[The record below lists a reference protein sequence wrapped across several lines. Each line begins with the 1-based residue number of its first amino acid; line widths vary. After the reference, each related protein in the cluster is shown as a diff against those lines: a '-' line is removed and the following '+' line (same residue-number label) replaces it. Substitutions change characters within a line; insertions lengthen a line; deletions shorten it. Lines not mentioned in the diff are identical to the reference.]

1 MKGLCF
7 NPYLP
12 SWEYVPDGEPHVFG
26 DRLYIYGSHDK
37 CGGTRYCEENYVCW
51 SAPVDNLADWR
62 YEGVIY
68 RKDQDPLNTDGKI
81 DLYAPDAAQGP
92 DGRYYLFY
100 ALWLSGT
107 VSVAVSDSPAGPFD
121 FYGHVHYPDGSP
133 VDGGVRFDPAILV
146 EEGGNYLYYGFC
158 PPGHFP
164 DMGPNP
170 NLGAYMVQLEDDMLT
185 IRTRPV
191 CVARG
196 YEGKDGTDFEA
207 HPFFEAS
214 SIRHYGDL
222 YYFVYSSLQGHELCY
237 ATAATPQG
245 RFAYRGVII
254 SNGDIGYKGS
264 MEPKSFYA
272 NNHGGLVQVG
282 EDCYIF
288 YHRHTHGTHF
298 SRQGCAEKVE
308 IQANGWIPQVE
319 MTSCGLNKGL
329 LPVGNCYPAYIIC
342 DLLGP
347 KGADKIPSRPPYP
360 ADAPCLLDEPDP
372 ACEKGTHLFLHNLH
386 NGTCCAVKYL
396 DFDAAKADSVSLTLR
411 GSAAKVEVRLDSA
424 EGLVAAEVCS
434 EAGENWRA
442 FTAAMSPVQGS
453 HSVWFCFLL
462 EDEDSSADFS
472 AFEIH

>member
-170 NLGAYMVQLEDDMLT
+170 NLGAYIVQLEDDMLP

-196 YEGKDGTDFEA
+196 Y
-207 HPFFEAS
+207 
-214 SIRHYGDL
+214 
-222 YYFVYSSLQGHELCY
+222 
-237 ATAATPQG
+237 
-245 RFAYRGVII
+245 
-254 SNGDIGYKGS
+254 
-264 MEPKSFYA
+264 
-272 NNHGGLVQVG
+272 
-282 EDCYIF
+282 
-288 YHRHTHGTHF
+288 
-298 SRQGCAEKVE
+298 
-308 IQANGWIPQVE
+308 
-319 MTSCGLNKGL
+319 
-329 LPVGNCYPAYIIC
+329 
-342 DLLGP
+342 
-347 KGADKIPSRPPYP
+347 
-360 ADAPCLLDEPDP
+360 
-372 ACEKGTHLFLHNLH
+372 
-386 NGTCCAVKYL
+386 
-396 DFDAAKADSVSLTLR
+396 
-411 GSAAKVEVRLDSA
+411 
-424 EGLVAAEVCS
+424 
-434 EAGENWRA
+434 
-442 FTAAMSPVQGS
+442 
-453 HSVWFCFLL
+453 
-462 EDEDSSADFS
+462 
-472 AFEIH
+472 